1 MNPKT
6 QTQKELQKLQQ
17 LLEHVRQKKLGLDW
31 QSKTVYKQ
39 IEDQIIE
46 KIKAL
51 HPSNDVSNVVK

>member
-1 MNPKT
+1 MIPKT
-6 QTQKELQKLQQ
+6 QAQIELKKLQD
-17 LLEHVRQKKLGLDW
+17 LLEYVRQKKLGLDW

-51 HPSNDVSNVVK
+51 HPSHSANDMVK